1 MNARPLLRPPA
12 LVKGDTIGVVAPSYL
27 PKTGWLLRGVHAL
40 ERAGYSVVLDPEIAK
55 LRRFARAE
63 DERRAE
69 NFMGMWLDP
78 RIKALIGGTGGYG
91 AVRMLPYL
99 EPEIFRLNLGIF
111 ELKYSMNFFM
121 NLLHNF
127 SKAVVLGVGGWYV
140 INGQTEVGIVVAFI
154 SGLDNINDP
163 WGDLVNW
170 FQDMMVNNARYEI
183 YVDAMRRF
191 QRLATVA

>member
-1 MNARPLLRPPA
+1 
-12 LVKGDTIGVVAPSYL
+12 
-27 PKTGWLLRGVHAL
+27 
-40 ERAGYSVVLDPEIAK
+40 
-55 LRRFARAE
+55 
-63 DERRAE
+63 
-69 NFMGMWLDP
+69 
-78 RIKALIGGTGGYG
+78 
-91 AVRMLPYL
+91 
-99 EPEIFRLNLGIF
+99 
-111 ELKYSMNFFM
+111 MNFFM

-154 SGLDNINDP
+154 SGLNNINDP

-183 YVDAMRRF
+183 YVEAMRRF